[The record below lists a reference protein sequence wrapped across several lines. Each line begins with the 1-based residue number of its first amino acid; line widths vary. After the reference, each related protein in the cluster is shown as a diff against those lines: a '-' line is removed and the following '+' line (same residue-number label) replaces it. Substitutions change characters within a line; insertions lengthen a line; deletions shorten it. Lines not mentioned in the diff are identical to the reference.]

1 MFGDFNRVF
10 YLMFSKEESRALRQ
24 EFWTSF
30 GKSFPRKW
38 LLYDTK
44 IKGVS
49 FKFHFDTKS
58 ALIALDLEDNLE
70 NRINCWEKLEALRSI
85 LHNDYLSDAIYS
97 EAYYLE
103 NGKEISRI
111 YLPLEQKASIHNK
124 NTWRDVMEFFNK
136 NMALFEAFFEEYRDM
151 IKG

>member
-1 MFGDFNRVF
+1 
-10 YLMFSKEESRALRQ
+10 MFSKEESRLLRQ

-58 ALIALDLEDNLE
+58 ALIALDLEDDLE
-70 NRINCWEKLEALRSI
+70 NRINCWEKLTALKNI
-85 LHNDYLSDAIYS
+85 LHSDYLPNAIY
-97 EAYYLE
+97 EEDYILE

-111 YLPLEQKASIHNK
+111 YLALEQNVSIHNK
-124 NTWRDVMEFFNK
+124 NTWRDVMEFFNV
-136 NMALFEAFFEEYRDM
+136 NMNVFEAFFEAYRDM
-151 IKG
+151 IES